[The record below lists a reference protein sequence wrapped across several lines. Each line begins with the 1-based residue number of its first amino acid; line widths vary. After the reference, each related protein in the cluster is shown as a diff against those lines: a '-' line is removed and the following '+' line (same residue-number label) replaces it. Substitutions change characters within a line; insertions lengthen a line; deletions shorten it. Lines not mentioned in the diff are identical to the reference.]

1 MQIKTNYII
10 ASTFSFLI
18 HASLILFFVGY
29 FYSEKKVRPV
39 LNNPID
45 VSLIF
50 EQDAKISPIKNNIEK
65 PIAQESYSEK
75 KIVSSKIPT
84 TKTNQSKEFEQAV
97 NVIPDIRRLISEEK
111 NLSNNEQ
118 INDADKFSLMI
129 IDTIEGAW
137 LKPKN
142 IQDGLVCDLRIQINK
157 NGRIINVSL
166 LRSSGNI
173 RFDNSAIKAVKR
185 VETFNFFSKMD
196 TKIYQSNFKN
206 IMLTFNP
213 L

>member
-1 MQIKTNYII
+1 MQINTNYTI
-10 ASTFSFLI
+10 ASILSFLI
-18 HASLILFFVGY
+18 HASLILFLVGY
-29 FYSEKKVRPV
+29 FYSEKKARPV

-50 EQDAKISPIKNNIEK
+50 EQDAKISPMKKTIKK
-65 PIAQESYSEK
+65 PITQESYSEK

-173 RFDNSAIKAVKR
+173 RFDNSAIKAVNR
-185 VETFNFFSKMD
+185 VETFNLFSKMD
-196 TKIYQSNFKN
+196 AKIYQSNFKN

-213 L
+213 S

>member
-29 FYSEKKVRPV
+29 FYSEKKMRPV

-50 EQDAKISPIKNNIEK
+50 EQDAKISSIKNTIEK
-65 PIAQESYSEK
+65 PVAQKSYSEI
-75 KIVSSKIPT
+75 KIVSSKIT
-84 TKTNQSKEFEQAV
+84 ASKINQSKEFEPV
-97 NVIPDIRRLISEEK
+97 INVIPEISKPISEEK
-111 NLSNNEQ
+111 NYSNNEH

-129 IDTIEGAW
+129 IDTIEDAW

-196 TKIYQSNFKN
+196 IKIYQTNFKN
-206 IMLTFNP
+206 IMLNFNP
-213 L
+213 S

>member
-1 MQIKTNYII
+1 MQINTNYTI
-10 ASTFSFLI
+10 ASILSFLI
-18 HASLILFFVGY
+18 HASLILFLVGY
-29 FYSEKKVRPV
+29 FYSEKKARPI
-39 LNNPID
+39 LNNPIE

-50 EQDAKISPIKNNIEK
+50 EQDAKISSIKKTIEK
-65 PIAQESYSEK
+65 PVAQKSYSEI
-75 KIVSSKIPT
+75 KIVSSKIT
-84 TKTNQSKEFEQAV
+84 ASKINQSKEFEPV
-97 NVIPDIRRLISEEK
+97 INVIPEISKPISEEK
-111 NLSNNEQ
+111 NYSNNEQ

-129 IDTIEGAW
+129 IDTIEDAW

-196 TKIYQSNFKN
+196 TKIYQLNFKN

-213 L
+213 S

>member
-1 MQIKTNYII
+1 MQINTNYTI
-10 ASTFSFLI
+10 ASIFSFLI
-18 HASLILFFVGY
+18 HASLILFLVGY

-50 EQDAKISPIKNNIEK
+50 EQDAKISPMKKTIKK
-65 PIAQESYSEK
+65 PITQESYSEK

-196 TKIYQSNFKN
+196 AKIYQSNFKN

-213 L
+213 S

>member
-1 MQIKTNYII
+1 MQINTNYTI
-10 ASTFSFLI
+10 ASILSFLI
-18 HASLILFFVGY
+18 HASLILFLVGY
-29 FYSEKKVRPV
+29 FYSEKKVRPI
-39 LNNPID
+39 LNNPIE

-50 EQDAKISPIKNNIEK
+50 EQDAKISSIKNTIEK
-65 PIAQESYSEK
+65 PVAQKSYSEI
-75 KIVSSKIPT
+75 KIVSSKIT
-84 TKTNQSKEFEQAV
+84 ASKINQSKEFEPV
-97 NVIPDIRRLISEEK
+97 INVIPEISKPISEEK
-111 NLSNNEQ
+111 NYSNNEQ

-129 IDTIEGAW
+129 IDTIEDAW

>member
-1 MQIKTNYII
+1 MQINTNYTI
-10 ASTFSFLI
+10 ASILSFLI
-18 HASLILFFVGY
+18 HASLILFLVGY
-29 FYSEKKVRPV
+29 FYSEKKARPI
-39 LNNPID
+39 LNNPIE
-45 VSLIF
+45 VRLIF
-50 EQDAKISPIKNNIEK
+50 EQDAKISSIKNTIEK
-65 PIAQESYSEK
+65 PVAQKSYSEI
-75 KIVSSKIPT
+75 KIVSSKIT
-84 TKTNQSKEFEQAV
+84 ASKINQSKEFEPV
-97 NVIPDIRRLISEEK
+97 INVIPEISKLISEEK
-111 NLSNNEQ
+111 NYSNNEQ

-129 IDTIEGAW
+129 IDTIEDAW

>member
-1 MQIKTNYII
+1 MQINTNYTI
-10 ASTFSFLI
+10 ASILSFLI
-18 HASLILFFVGY
+18 HASLILFLVGY
-29 FYSEKKVRPV
+29 FYSEKKARPI
-39 LNNPID
+39 LNNPIE

-50 EQDAKISPIKNNIEK
+50 EQDAKISSIKNTIEK
-65 PIAQESYSEK
+65 PVAQKSYSEI
-75 KIVSSKIPT
+75 KIISSKIT
-84 TKTNQSKEFEQAV
+84 ASKINQSKEFEPV
-97 NVIPDIRRLISEEK
+97 INVIPEISKPISEEK
-111 NLSNNEQ
+111 NYSNNEQ

-129 IDTIEGAW
+129 IDTIEDAW

>member
-1 MQIKTNYII
+1 MQINTNYTI
-10 ASTFSFLI
+10 ASIFSFLI
-18 HASLILFFVGY
+18 HASLILFLVGY
-29 FYSEKKVRPV
+29 FYSEKKARPI
-39 LNNPID
+39 LNNPIE

-50 EQDAKISPIKNNIEK
+50 EQDAKISSIKNTIEK
-65 PIAQESYSEK
+65 PVAQKSYSEI
-75 KIVSSKIPT
+75 KIVSSKIT
-84 TKTNQSKEFEQAV
+84 ASKINQSKEFEPV
-97 NVIPDIRRLISEEK
+97 INVIPEISKPISEEK
-111 NLSNNEQ
+111 NYSNNEQ

-129 IDTIEGAW
+129 IDTIEDAW

-213 L
+213 S

>member
-1 MQIKTNYII
+1 MQINTNYTI
-10 ASTFSFLI
+10 ASIFSFLI
-18 HASLILFFVGY
+18 HTSLILFLVGY

-50 EQDAKISPIKNNIEK
+50 EQDAKISPMKKTIKK
-65 PIAQESYSEK
+65 PITQESYSEK

-196 TKIYQSNFKN
+196 AKIYQSNFKN

-213 L
+213 S

>member
-1 MQIKTNYII
+1 MQINTNYTI
-10 ASTFSFLI
+10 ASILSFLI
-18 HASLILFFVGY
+18 HASLILFLVGY

-50 EQDAKISPIKNNIEK
+50 EQDAKISPMKKTIKK
-65 PIAQESYSEK
+65 PITQESYSEK

-173 RFDNSAIKAVKR
+173 RFDNSAIKAVNR

-196 TKIYQSNFKN
+196 AKIYQSNFKN

-213 L
+213 S

>member
-1 MQIKTNYII
+1 MQINTNYTI
-10 ASTFSFLI
+10 ASILSFLI
-18 HASLILFFVGY
+18 HASLILFLVGY
-29 FYSEKKVRPV
+29 FYSEKKARPI
-39 LNNPID
+39 LNNPIE

-50 EQDAKISPIKNNIEK
+50 EQDAKISSIKNIIEK
-65 PIAQESYSEK
+65 PVAQKSYSEI
-75 KIVSSKIPT
+75 KIVSSKIT
-84 TKTNQSKEFEQAV
+84 ASKINQSKEFEPV
-97 NVIPDIRRLISEEK
+97 INVIPEISKPISEEK
-111 NLSNNEQ
+111 NYSNNEQ

-129 IDTIEGAW
+129 IDTIEDAW

>member
-1 MQIKTNYII
+1 MQINTNYTI
-10 ASTFSFLI
+10 ASILSFLI
-18 HASLILFFVGY
+18 HASLILFLVGY
-29 FYSEKKVRPV
+29 FYSEKKARPI
-39 LNNPID
+39 LNNPIE

-50 EQDAKISPIKNNIEK
+50 EQDAKISSIKNTIEK
-65 PIAQESYSEK
+65 TVAQKSYSEI
-75 KIVSSKIPT
+75 KIVSSKIT
-84 TKTNQSKEFEQAV
+84 ASKINQSKEFEPV
-97 NVIPDIRRLISEEK
+97 INVIPEISKPISEEK
-111 NLSNNEQ
+111 NYSNNEQ

-129 IDTIEGAW
+129 IDTIEDAW

>member
-1 MQIKTNYII
+1 MQINTNYTI
-10 ASTFSFLI
+10 ASILSFLI
-18 HASLILFFVGY
+18 HASLILFLVGY
-29 FYSEKKVRPV
+29 FYSEKKVRPI
-39 LNNPID
+39 LNNPIE

-50 EQDAKISPIKNNIEK
+50 EQDAKISSIKKTIEK
-65 PIAQESYSEK
+65 PVAQKSYSEI
-75 KIVSSKIPT
+75 KIISSKIT
-84 TKTNQSKEFEQAV
+84 ASKINQSKEFEPV
-97 NVIPDIRRLISEEK
+97 INVIPEISKPISEEK
-111 NLSNNEQ
+111 NYSNNEQ

-129 IDTIEGAW
+129 IDTIEDAW

-173 RFDNSAIKAVKR
+173 RFDNSAIKAVNR

-196 TKIYQSNFKN
+196 AKIYQSNFKN
-206 IMLTFNP
+206 IILTFNP
-213 L
+213 S

>member
-1 MQIKTNYII
+1 MQINTNYTI
-10 ASTFSFLI
+10 ASIFSFLI
-18 HASLILFFVGY
+18 HASLILFLVGY

-50 EQDAKISPIKNNIEK
+50 EQDAKISPMKKTIKK
-65 PIAQESYSEK
+65 PITQESYSEK

-173 RFDNSAIKAVKR
+173 RFDNSAIKAVNR

-196 TKIYQSNFKN
+196 AKIYQSNFKN

-213 L
+213 S

>member
-1 MQIKTNYII
+1 MQINTNYTI
-10 ASTFSFLI
+10 ASILSFLI
-18 HASLILFFVGY
+18 HASLILFLVGY
-29 FYSEKKVRPV
+29 FYSEKKARPI
-39 LNNPID
+39 LNNPIE

-50 EQDAKISPIKNNIEK
+50 EQDAKISSIKNTIEK
-65 PIAQESYSEK
+65 PVAQKSYSEI
-75 KIVSSKIPT
+75 KIVSSKIT
-84 TKTNQSKEFEQAV
+84 ASKINQSKEFEPV
-97 NVIPDIRRLISEEK
+97 INVIPEISKPISEEK
-111 NLSNNEQ
+111 NYSNNEQ

-129 IDTIEGAW
+129 IDTIEDAW

-142 IQDGLVCDLRIQINK
+142 IQDGLVCDLRIQINE

>member
-1 MQIKTNYII
+1 MQINTNYTI
-10 ASTFSFLI
+10 ASILSFLI
-18 HASLILFFVGY
+18 HASLILFLVGY
-29 FYSEKKVRPV
+29 FYSEKKARPI
-39 LNNPID
+39 LNNPIE

-50 EQDAKISPIKNNIEK
+50 EQDAKISSIKNTIEK
-65 PIAQESYSEK
+65 PVAQKSYSEI
-75 KIVSSKIPT
+75 KIVSSKIT
-84 TKTNQSKEFEQAV
+84 ASKINQSKEFEPV
-97 NVIPDIRRLISEEK
+97 INVIPEISKLISEEK
-111 NLSNNEQ
+111 NYSNNEQ
-118 INDADKFSLMI
+118 INDVDKFSLMI
-129 IDTIEGAW
+129 IDTIEDAW

>member
-1 MQIKTNYII
+1 MQINTNYTI
-10 ASTFSFLI
+10 ASILSFLI
-18 HASLILFFVGY
+18 HASLILFLVGY
-29 FYSEKKVRPV
+29 FYSEKKARPI
-39 LNNPID
+39 LNNPIE

-50 EQDAKISPIKNNIEK
+50 EQDAKISSIKNTIEK
-65 PIAQESYSEK
+65 PVAQKSYSEI
-75 KIVSSKIPT
+75 KIVSSKIT
-84 TKTNQSKEFEQAV
+84 ASKINQSKEFEPV
-97 NVIPDIRRLISEEK
+97 INVIPEISKPISEEK
-111 NLSNNEQ
+111 NYSNNEQ

-129 IDTIEGAW
+129 IDTIEAAW

-185 VETFNFFSKMD
+185 VETFNFFSIMD

-213 L
+213 S

>member
-1 MQIKTNYII
+1 MQINTNYTI
-10 ASTFSFLI
+10 ASIFSFLI
-18 HASLILFFVGY
+18 HASLILFLVGY

-50 EQDAKISPIKNNIEK
+50 EQDAKISPMKKTIKK
-65 PIAQESYSEK
+65 PITQESYSEK

-166 LRSSGNI
+166 LRSSGNL
-173 RFDNSAIKAVKR
+173 RFDNSAIKAVNR

-196 TKIYQSNFKN
+196 AKIYQSNFKN

-213 L
+213 S

>member
-1 MQIKTNYII
+1 MQINTNYTI
-10 ASTFSFLI
+10 ASILSFLI
-18 HASLILFFVGY
+18 HASLILFLVGY
-29 FYSEKKVRPV
+29 FYSEKKARPI
-39 LNNPID
+39 LNNPIE

-50 EQDAKISPIKNNIEK
+50 EQDAKISSIKNIIEK
-65 PIAQESYSEK
+65 PVAQKSYSEI
-75 KIVSSKIPT
+75 KIVSSKIT
-84 TKTNQSKEFEQAV
+84 ASKINQSKEFEPV
-97 NVIPDIRRLISEEK
+97 INVIPEISKPISEEK
-111 NLSNNEQ
+111 NYSNNEQ

-129 IDTIEGAW
+129 IDTIEDAW

-213 L
+213 S

>member
-1 MQIKTNYII
+1 MQINTNYTI
-10 ASTFSFLI
+10 ASILSFLI
-18 HASLILFFVGY
+18 HASLILFLVGY
-29 FYSEKKVRPV
+29 FYSEKKARPI
-39 LNNPID
+39 LNNPIE

-50 EQDAKISPIKNNIEK
+50 EQDAKISSIKNTIEK
-65 PIAQESYSEK
+65 PVAQKSYSEI
-75 KIVSSKIPT
+75 KIVSSKIT
-84 TKTNQSKEFEQAV
+84 ASKINQSKEFEPV
-97 NVIPDIRRLISEEK
+97 INVIPEISKPISEEK
-111 NLSNNEQ
+111 NYSNNEQ

-129 IDTIEGAW
+129 IDTIEDAW

-166 LRSSGNI
+166 MRSSGNI

>member
-1 MQIKTNYII
+1 MQINTNYTI
-10 ASTFSFLI
+10 ASILSFLI
-18 HASLILFFVGY
+18 HASLILFLVGY
-29 FYSEKKVRPV
+29 FYSEKKARPI
-39 LNNPID
+39 LNNPIE

-50 EQDAKISPIKNNIEK
+50 EQDAKISSIKNTIEK
-65 PIAQESYSEK
+65 PVAQKSYSEI
-75 KIVSSKIPT
+75 KIVSSKIT
-84 TKTNQSKEFEQAV
+84 ASKINQSKEFEPV
-97 NVIPDIRRLISEEK
+97 INVIPEISKPISEEK
-111 NLSNNEQ
+111 NYSNNEQ

-129 IDTIEGAW
+129 IDTIEDAW

-196 TKIYQSNFKN
+196 AKIYQSNFKN

-213 L
+213 S

>member
-1 MQIKTNYII
+1 MQINTNYTI
-10 ASTFSFLI
+10 ASIFSFLI
-18 HASLILFFVGY
+18 HASLILFLVGY

-50 EQDAKISPIKNNIEK
+50 EQDAKISPMKKTIKK
-65 PIAQESYSEK
+65 PITQESYSEK

-111 NLSNNEQ
+111 NFSNNEQ

-173 RFDNSAIKAVKR
+173 RFDNSAIKAVNR

-196 TKIYQSNFKN
+196 AKIYQSNFKN

-213 L
+213 S

>member
-1 MQIKTNYII
+1 MQINTNYTI
-10 ASTFSFLI
+10 ASILSFLI
-18 HASLILFFVGY
+18 HASLILFLVGY
-29 FYSEKKVRPV
+29 FYSEKKARPI
-39 LNNPID
+39 LNNPIE

-50 EQDAKISPIKNNIEK
+50 EQDAKISSIKNTIEK
-65 PIAQESYSEK
+65 PIAQKSYSEI
-75 KIVSSKIPT
+75 KIVSSKIT
-84 TKTNQSKEFEQAV
+84 ASKINQSKEFEPV
-97 NVIPDIRRLISEEK
+97 INVIPEISKLISEEK
-111 NLSNNEQ
+111 NYSNNEQ

-129 IDTIEGAW
+129 IDTIEDAW

-166 LRSSGNI
+166 LKSSGNI

-196 TKIYQSNFKN
+196 IKIYQTNFKN

-213 L
+213 S

>member
-1 MQIKTNYII
+1 MQINTNYTI
-10 ASTFSFLI
+10 ASILSFLI
-18 HASLILFFVGY
+18 HASLILFLVGY
-29 FYSEKKVRPV
+29 FYSEKKARPI
-39 LNNPID
+39 LNNPIE

-50 EQDAKISPIKNNIEK
+50 EQDAKISSIKNTIEK
-65 PIAQESYSEK
+65 PVAQKSYSEI
-75 KIVSSKIPT
+75 KIVSSKIT
-84 TKTNQSKEFEQAV
+84 ASKINQSKEFEPV
-97 NVIPDIRRLISEEK
+97 INVIPEISKLISEEK
-111 NLSNNEQ
+111 NYSNNEQ

-129 IDTIEGAW
+129 IDTIEDAW

>member
-1 MQIKTNYII
+1 MQINTNYTI
-10 ASTFSFLI
+10 ASILSFLI
-18 HASLILFFVGY
+18 HESLILFLVGY
-29 FYSEKKVRPV
+29 FYSEKKARPI
-39 LNNPID
+39 LNNPIE

-50 EQDAKISPIKNNIEK
+50 EQDAKISSIKNTIEK
-65 PIAQESYSEK
+65 PVAQKSYSEI
-75 KIVSSKIPT
+75 KIVSSKIT
-84 TKTNQSKEFEQAV
+84 ASKINQSKEFEPV
-97 NVIPDIRRLISEEK
+97 INVIPEISKPISEEK
-111 NLSNNEQ
+111 NYSNNEQ

-129 IDTIEGAW
+129 IDTIEDAW

-196 TKIYQSNFKN
+196 AKIYQSNFKN

-213 L
+213 S

>member
-1 MQIKTNYII
+1 MQINTNYTI
-10 ASTFSFLI
+10 ASIFSFLI
-18 HASLILFFVGY
+18 HASLILFLVGY

-50 EQDAKISPIKNNIEK
+50 EQDAKISPMKKTIKK
-65 PIAQESYSEK
+65 PITQESYSEK

-213 L
+213 S

>member
-1 MQIKTNYII
+1 MQINTNYTI
-10 ASTFSFLI
+10 ASIFSFLI
-18 HASLILFFVGY
+18 HASLILFLVGY

-50 EQDAKISPIKNNIEK
+50 EQDAKISPMKKTIKK
-65 PIAQESYSEK
+65 PITQESYSEK

>member
-1 MQIKTNYII
+1 MQINTNYTI
-10 ASTFSFLI
+10 ASILSFLI
-18 HASLILFFVGY
+18 HASLILFLVGY
-29 FYSEKKVRPV
+29 FYSEKKARPI
-39 LNNPID
+39 LNNPIE

-50 EQDAKISPIKNNIEK
+50 EQDAKISPMKKTIKK
-65 PIAQESYSEK
+65 PITQESYSEK

-111 NLSNNEQ
+111 NFSNNEQ

>member
-1 MQIKTNYII
+1 MQINTNYTI
-10 ASTFSFLI
+10 ASILSFLI
-18 HASLILFFVGY
+18 HASLILFLVGY
-29 FYSEKKVRPV
+29 FYSEKKARPI
-39 LNNPID
+39 LNNPIE

-50 EQDAKISPIKNNIEK
+50 EQDSKISSIKNTIEK
-65 PIAQESYSEK
+65 PVAQKSYSEI
-75 KIVSSKIPT
+75 KIVSSKIT
-84 TKTNQSKEFEQAV
+84 ASKINQSKEFEPV
-97 NVIPDIRRLISEEK
+97 INVIPEISKPISEEK
-111 NLSNNEQ
+111 NYSNNEQ

-129 IDTIEGAW
+129 IDTIEDAW

-213 L
+213 S

>member
-1 MQIKTNYII
+1 MQINTNYTI
-10 ASTFSFLI
+10 ASILSFLI
-18 HASLILFFVGY
+18 HASLILFLVGY
-29 FYSEKKVRPV
+29 FYSEKKVRPI
-39 LNNPID
+39 LNNPIE

-50 EQDAKISPIKNNIEK
+50 EQDAKISSIKNTIEK
-65 PIAQESYSEK
+65 PVAQKSYSEI
-75 KIVSSKIPT
+75 KIISSKIT
-84 TKTNQSKEFEQAV
+84 ASKINQSKEFEPV
-97 NVIPDIRRLISEEK
+97 INVIPEISKLISEEK
-111 NLSNNEQ
+111 NYSNNEQ

-129 IDTIEGAW
+129 IDTIEDAW

>member
-1 MQIKTNYII
+1 MQISTNYTI
-10 ASTFSFLI
+10 ASIFSFLI
-18 HASLILFFVGY
+18 HASLILFLVGY

-50 EQDAKISPIKNNIEK
+50 EQDAKISPMKKTIKK
-65 PIAQESYSEK
+65 PITQESYSEK

-111 NLSNNEQ
+111 NFSNNEQ

-196 TKIYQSNFKN
+196 AKIYQSNFKN

-213 L
+213 S

>member
-1 MQIKTNYII
+1 MQINTNYTI
-10 ASTFSFLI
+10 ASILSFLI
-18 HASLILFFVGY
+18 HASLILFLVGY
-29 FYSEKKVRPV
+29 FYSEKKARPI
-39 LNNPID
+39 LNNPIE

-50 EQDAKISPIKNNIEK
+50 EQDAKISSIKNTIEK
-65 PIAQESYSEK
+65 PVAQKSYSEI
-75 KIVSSKIPT
+75 KIVSSKIT
-84 TKTNQSKEFEQAV
+84 ASKINQSKEFEPV
-97 NVIPDIRRLISEEK
+97 INVIPEISKPISEEK
-111 NLSNNEQ
+111 NYSNNEQ

-129 IDTIEGAW
+129 IDTIEDAW

-213 L
+213 S

>member
-1 MQIKTNYII
+1 MQINTNYTI
-10 ASTFSFLI
+10 ASILSFLI
-18 HASLILFFVGY
+18 HASLILFLVGY
-29 FYSEKKVRPV
+29 FYSEKKVRPI
-39 LNNPID
+39 LNNPIE

-50 EQDAKISPIKNNIEK
+50 EQDAKISSIKNTIEK
-65 PIAQESYSEK
+65 PVAQKSYSEI
-75 KIVSSKIPT
+75 KIVSSKIT
-84 TKTNQSKEFEQAV
+84 ASKINQSKEFEPV
-97 NVIPDIRRLISEEK
+97 INVIPEISKLISEEK
-111 NLSNNEQ
+111 NYSNNEQ

-129 IDTIEGAW
+129 IDTIEDAW

>member
-1 MQIKTNYII
+1 MQINTNYTI
-10 ASTFSFLI
+10 ASILSFLI
-18 HASLILFFVGY
+18 HASLILFLVGY
-29 FYSEKKVRPV
+29 FYSEKKARPI
-39 LNNPID
+39 LNNPIE

-50 EQDAKISPIKNNIEK
+50 EQDAKISSIKNTIEK
-65 PIAQESYSEK
+65 PVAQKSYSEI
-75 KIVSSKIPT
+75 KIVSSKIT
-84 TKTNQSKEFEQAV
+84 ASKINQSKEFEPV
-97 NVIPDIRRLISEEK
+97 INVIPEISKPISEEK
-111 NLSNNEQ
+111 NYSNNEQ

-129 IDTIEGAW
+129 IDTIEDAW

>member
-1 MQIKTNYII
+1 MQINTNYTI
-10 ASTFSFLI
+10 ASILSFLI
-18 HASLILFFVGY
+18 HASLILFLVGY
-29 FYSEKKVRPV
+29 FYSEKKARPI
-39 LNNPID
+39 LNNPIE

-50 EQDAKISPIKNNIEK
+50 EQDAKISSIKNTIEK
-65 PIAQESYSEK
+65 PVAQKSYSEI
-75 KIVSSKIPT
+75 KIVSSKIT
-84 TKTNQSKEFEQAV
+84 ASKINQSKEFEPV
-97 NVIPDIRRLISEEK
+97 INVIPEISKPISEEK
-111 NLSNNEQ
+111 NYSNNEQ

-129 IDTIEGAW
+129 IDTIEDAW

-196 TKIYQSNFKN
+196 AKIYQSNFKN